1 MFQKERKI
9 CHRSGVNLTEVMAAT
24 AIFTLAVI
32 GASGY
37 RYCSSLNARQAQ
49 EYITAAR
56 IGQLLCGSW
65 VGVKGDKTFDLKAFL
80 GSDLLIETLAP
91 PTSLPQ
97 AFVLLGRY
105 RITIEGAAYDCML
118 AWNNVSPDLRALWI
132 RVGWDLR
139 EEDPANPDSILIKS
153 FTVTTYVPRQI

>member
-1 MFQKERKI
+1 MSQKVRKI
-9 CHRSGVNLTEVMAAT
+9 CRWSGINLTEVMVAT
-24 AIFTLAVI
+24 TIFTLAVI

-49 EYITAAR
+49 EQVTAAR
-56 IGQLLCGSW
+56 VGQLLCGSW
-65 VGVKGDKTFDLKAFL
+65 AGVKGAETFDLRAFL
-80 GSDLLIETLAP
+80 GSDLVIETLDTP
-91 PTSLPQ
+91 PSLPQ

-105 RITIEGAAYDCML
+105 TITIESVAYDCAL

-139 EEDPANPDSILIKS
+139 EEDTVSPDSTLQKS
-153 FTVTTYVPRQI
+153 FTVITYVSR

>member
-1 MFQKERKI
+1 MSQKKRKI
-9 CHRSGVNLTEVMAAT
+9 CHRSGLNLTEVMAAT

-49 EYITAAR
+49 EQITAAR
-56 IGQLLCGSW
+56 VGQLLCGSW
-65 VGVKGDKTFDLKAFL
+65 AGVKGDETFDLKAFL
-80 GSDLLIETLAP
+80 GSDLVVEAQNT

-105 RITIEGAAYDCML
+105 RITIEGVAYDCAL

-139 EEDPANPDSILIKS
+139 GEDPANPDCALKKS
-153 FTVTTYVPRQI
+153 FTVITYVSR